1 MSNNNINETTVSG
14 KTRYFTNSELFQDM
28 IINLRILK
36 LDMYV

>member
-1 MSNNNINETTVSG
+1 MKQLSPVKLVTLQIKSCF
-14 KTRYFTNSELFQDM
+14 KTCM